1 MNTKDKKAEV
11 LELLSHTKDSGLI
24 DAVGSRLEAKDALG
38 TLIGVDPSEV
48 IFCEYE
54 PPLIPF

>member
-24 DAVGSRLEAKDALG
+24 D
-38 TLIGVDPSEV
+38 EV
-48 IFCEYE
+48 YHILHPECAIDKINIEE
-54 PPLIPF
+54 MPAEL